1 MITVME
7 RGKGSVM
14 TVGYKIGQSP
24 GFIMAKGHLF
34 SFSMIIHKGT
44 IQPWILFSTGILPG
58 IDV

>member
-1 MITVME
+1 ME

-44 IQPWILFSTGILPG
+44 IQPWILFSTGIVPG